1 MPSQRDMRGLEI
13 LGRQRKSH
21 NAAAVGIGGKLL
33 QSLASLPVVQEKL
46 RVGANTCEMITGG

>member
-1 MPSQRDMRGLEI
+1 MRGLEI